1 MYKLLLLEEF
11 KAFNTSSSLQDLDS
25 INSIY
30 MYIHL
35 WNVVNIILN
44 INIKYINIT

>member
-11 KAFNTSSSLQDLDS
+11 KVFNISFFFQDFDS

-30 MYIHL
+30 MYIYL
-35 WNVVNIILN
+35 WNVVNIIFN
-44 INIKYINIT
+44 INIKYINII